1 MVQKRKL
8 KNDINNLEDPNA
20 RYKAVETIEKG
31 ILEHE
36 KDGEDTEFTK
46 NAEDWANMAMD
57 KIEAGEAIDLN
68 ADFVEYASNDE
79 QVLDQMRGRV
89 AAGQVDEYREKLIKR
104 INKLVTGL
112 ANPYGPAE
120 E

>member
-1 MVQKRKL
+1 M
-8 KNDINNLEDPNA
+8 
-20 RYKAVETIEKG
+20 EKG

-68 ADFVEYASNDE
+68 ARFC
-79 QVLDQMRGRV
+79 
-89 AAGQVDEYREKLIKR
+89 R
-104 INKLVTGL
+104 IRQQ
-112 ANPYGPAE
+112 
-120 E
+120 